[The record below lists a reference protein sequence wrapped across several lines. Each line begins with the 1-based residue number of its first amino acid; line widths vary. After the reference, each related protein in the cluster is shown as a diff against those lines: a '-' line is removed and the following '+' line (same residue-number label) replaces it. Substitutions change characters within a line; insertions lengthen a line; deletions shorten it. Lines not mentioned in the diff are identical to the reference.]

1 VQEAPEVISGDNYD
15 TKVVRP
21 PSSVFAFGARRHTAQ
36 GSPSFL
42 CPDTSAQTVVWW
54 GSPQDIWSLGILA
67 REMAEGDAPYF
78 ELPQVTV
85 RTAPSLF
92 SVLTGWLRD

>member
-15 TKVVRP
+15 TKVVRL
-21 PSSVFAFGARRHTAQ
+21 PSSVFAFGARQ

-54 GSPQDIWSLGILA
+54 GGSPQDIWSLGILA